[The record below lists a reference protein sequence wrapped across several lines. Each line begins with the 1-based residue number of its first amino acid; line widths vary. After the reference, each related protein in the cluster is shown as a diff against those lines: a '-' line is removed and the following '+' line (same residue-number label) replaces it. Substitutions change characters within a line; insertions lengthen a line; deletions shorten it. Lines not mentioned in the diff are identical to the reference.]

1 MNRRE
6 FLRKTLLGIGIAAT
20 QAYFTGCRRAKKRP
34 NIIFLLTDDQ
44 RWDAMGCMGN
54 PIIQT
59 PNMDRMAQQ
68 GVLFSNAFVTT
79 AICGA
84 SRASILTGQYER
96 RHGNIGF
103 GELSDEANTNTYPL
117 LLKNAGYR
125 IGFVGKYG
133 VGNPPVEQYD
143 YWQAMSEQPNYEHTD
158 ENGNYKHYTRI
169 CSENAREF
177 LQGCAGDQPF
187 CLSVSFKAPHVQD
200 GDPRQFIYDPAYKD
214 LYNDVEIPLPKTAD
228 DRYFYGAFPE
238 FFTENNEARRRWQ
251 IRFSTPE
258 KYQESVKGYY
268 RLIYGVDVVI
278 GEIREELEW
287 LGLADNTIIF
297 LMGDNGFYLGEHG
310 LAGKWYGHEESIR
323 VPLVIYDPRLPAKLK
338 GQKRT
343 EFALNVDIAPT
354 LLDMAGAAIPEP
366 MQGKSLQPLV
376 WGKSPAWRDEF
387 FYEHCFQFSAIPKS
401 EGVVTKRYKYLRYI
415 DSEPMF
421 EELYDL
427 KTDPHEE
434 HNLAQDPNY
443 QNLLEDMRKK
453 CDALL
458 EDAK

>member
-6 FLRKTLLGIGIAAT
+6 FLRKTVLGIGIAAT
-20 QAYFTGCRRAKKRP
+20 QTYFTGCQRTKKCP

-44 RWDAMGCMGN
+44 RRDAMGCMGN

-59 PNMDRMAQQ
+59 PNMDRMAQH

-103 GELSDEANTNTYPL
+103 GDLSDEANAKTYPL
-117 LLKNAGYR
+117 LLKRAGYR

-133 VGNPPVEQYD
+133 VGNPPVDLYD
-143 YWQAMSEQPNYEHTD
+143 YWQAMSEQPDYEHTD

-169 CSENAREF
+169 CGENAREF
-177 LQGCAGDQPF
+177 LQGCTGDQPF

-238 FFTENNEARRRWQ
+238 FFTKNNEARRRWQ

-278 GEIREELEW
+278 GEIREELER
-287 LGLADNTIIF
+287 LGLADNTIIV

-310 LAGKWYGHEESIR
+310 MAGKWYGHEESIR

-354 LLDMAGAAIPEP
+354 LLDMAGAAIPET
-366 MQGKSLQPLV
+366 MQGKSLKPLV
-376 WGKSPAWRDEF
+376 SGKSPAWRDEF
-387 FYEHCFQFSAIPKS
+387 FYEHRFQFSAIPKS

-415 DSEPMF
+415 ESEPMF

-434 HNLAQDPNY
+434 HNLARDPNC
-443 QNLLEDMRKK
+443 QDLLEDMRKK

-458 EDAK
+458 EEAK